1 MDACRLSLLPPH
13 LGTELENNHMQKIKL
28 HPSLPD
34 FSRIV
39 YGAWRMND
47 DVANAPK
54 DALTKIQA
62 ALDIGITTFDHA
74 DIYGDY
80 SCETLFGAAL
90 RLDASIKDRIQ
101 IVTKCDIML
110 KSEKYPDRHV
120 KYYDTSPAHIKAS
133 VDASLARLGVDV
145 IDVLL
150 LHRPDPFMDAAAT
163 GACLD
168 ALIKEGKIRSAGVS
182 NFKTWDWDLLQA
194 NMKSPLVTNQLE
206 ISLLAREALTDGTLA
221 QAQQVKAPPM
231 AWSPL
236 GGGNLF
242 IDGENDGGGAAW
254 RLRPALMRIAEN
266 YGVRTDAVAIAWL
279 LAHPARILPVL
290 GTTQIARIAKLGD
303 AFKVDMTREMW
314 FELLELA
321 QGHEVA

>member
-1 MDACRLSLLPPH
+1 MVAYHPSLLLRH
-13 LGTELENNHMQKIKL
+13 LGWEPENNHMQKIKL

-47 DVANAPK
+47 DVDNTPK
-54 DALTKIQA
+54 DALAKIQA
-62 ALDIGITTFDHA
+62 ALDVGITTFDHA
-74 DIYGDY
+74 DIYGNY

-90 RLDASIKDRIQ
+90 RLDSSIKDRIQ

-110 KSEKYPDRHV
+110 KSEKYPERYV
-120 KYYDTSPAHIKAS
+120 KHYDTSPAHIKAS

-150 LHRPDPFMDAAAT
+150 IHRPDPFMDAAAT

-168 ALIKEGKIRSAGVS
+168 ELVKTGKIRGVGVS

-206 ISLLAREALTDGTLA
+206 ISLLAREAFTDGTLA
-221 QAQQVKAPPM
+221 QAQQLKAPPM

-236 GGGNLF
+236 GGGALF
-242 IDGENDGGGAAW
+242 TDETHADH
-254 RLRPALMRIAEN
+254 LRPALHRIAVHH
-266 YGVRTDAVAIAWL
+266 GVMIDAVAVAWL
-279 LAHPARILPVL
+279 LAHPAHILPVM
-290 GTTQIARIAKLGD
+290 GTNNLERISKLGD
-303 AFKVDMTREMW
+303 AFKVDMPRETW
-314 FELLELA
+314 FELLQLA
-321 QGHEVA
+321 SGQEVA

>member
-1 MDACRLSLLPPH
+1 
-13 LGTELENNHMQKIKL
+13 MQKIKL

-39 YGAWRMND
+39 YGAWRMSD
-47 DVANAPK
+47 DVDTAPK
-54 DALTKIQA
+54 DALEKIHA
-62 ALDIGITTFDHA
+62 ALGAGITTFDHA

-90 RLDASIKDRIQ
+90 RLDTSIKDQIQ

-110 KSEKYPDRHV
+110 KSEKYPDRRV
-120 KYYDTSPAHIKAS
+120 KHYDTSPAHIKAS

-150 LHRPDPFMDAAAT
+150 LHRPDPLMDAAAT

-168 ALIKEGKIRSAGVS
+168 ELVKVGKIRAAGTS
-182 NFKTWDWDLLQA
+182 NFMPSDWNLLQA
-194 NMKSPLVTNQLE
+194 NMNTPLVTNQLE
-206 ISLLAREALTDGTLA
+206 ISLLARQALTDGTLV
-221 QAQQVKAPPM
+221 QAQQLKAPPM

-236 GGGNLF
+236 GGGALF
-242 IDGENDGGGAAW
+242 IDDKNNGGGAAW

-266 YGVRTDAVAIAWL
+266 YGVMTDAVAIVWL

-290 GTTQIARIAKLGD
+290 GTTQITRIEKLGD

-321 QGHEVA
+321 EGHEVA

>member
-1 MDACRLSLLPPH
+1 M
-13 LGTELENNHMQKIKL
+13 NMQKIKL

-34 FSRIV
+34 FSRII

-47 DVANAPK
+47 GVDNAPK
-54 DALTKIQA
+54 DALEKIQA
-62 ALDIGITTFDHA
+62 ALDVGITTFDHA

-90 RLDASIKDRIQ
+90 RLDATIKDRIQ

-110 KSEKYPDRHV
+110 KSDKYPERHV
-120 KYYDTSPAHIKAS
+120 KHYDTSPAHIKAS
-133 VDASLARLGVDV
+133 VNASLARLGVDV

-150 LHRPDPFMDAAAT
+150 IHRPDPLMDAAAT

-168 ALIKEGKIRSAGVS
+168 ELVKVGKIRAAGVS
-182 NFKTWDWDLLQA
+182 NFMPHDWNLLQA
-194 NMKSPLVTNQLE
+194 NMSTPLVTNQLE
-206 ISLLAREALTDGTLA
+206 ISLLARGALTNGTLA
-221 QAQQVKAPPM
+221 QAQQVKASPM

-236 GGGNLF
+236 GGGHLF
-242 IDGENDGGGAAW
+242 TDTEYDGNGSAW
-254 RLRPALMRIAEN
+254 RLRSALMRIAEN
-266 YGVRTDAVAIAWL
+266 YGVLTDAVAIAWL

-290 GTTQIARIAKLGD
+290 GTTQISRIAKLGD

-321 QGHEVA
+321 EGHEVA

>member
-1 MDACRLSLLPPH
+1 
-13 LGTELENNHMQKIKL
+13 MQTIKL
-28 HPSLPD
+28 HPTLPD

-39 YGAWRMND
+39 YGAWRMSD
-47 DVANAPK
+47 DADNTPK
-54 DALTKIQA
+54 DALDKINA
-62 ALDIGITTFDHA
+62 ALDVGITTFDHA

-80 SCETLFGAAL
+80 SCEVLFGAAL

-110 KSEKYPDRHV
+110 MSDKYPDRRV
-120 KYYDTSPAHIKAS
+120 KHYDTSPAHIKAS

-150 LHRPDPFMDAAAT
+150 IHRPDPFMDAAAT

-168 ALIKEGKIRSAGVS
+168 ELVKMGKIRAAGVS
-182 NFKTWDWDLLQA
+182 NFMTHDWNLLQS
-194 NMKSPLVTNQLE
+194 NMSTPLVTNQLE
-206 ISLLAREALTDGTLA
+206 ISLLARQAFTDGTLA
-221 QAQQVKAPPM
+221 QAQQLKAPPM

-242 IDGENDGGGAAW
+242 TDTEYDGNGAAW

-266 YGVRTDAVAIAWL
+266 YGVGLDAVAIAWL
-279 LAHPARILPVL
+279 LAHPARIVPVL
-290 GTTQIARIAKLGD
+290 GTTQIPRIAKLGD
-303 AFKVDMTREMW
+303 AFKVDMPRETW

-321 QGHEVA
+321 NGREVA

>member
-1 MDACRLSLLPPH
+1 
-13 LGTELENNHMQKIKL
+13 MQTIQL
-28 HPSLPD
+28 HPSLPS

-47 DVANAPK
+47 DVDNSPA
-54 DALTKIQA
+54 DALEKIQA
-62 ALDIGITTFDHA
+62 ALDVGITTFDHA

-90 RLDASIKDRIQ
+90 RLDASIKNRIQ

-110 KSEKYPDRHV
+110 KSDKYPERHV
-120 KYYDTSPAHIKAS
+120 KHYNTSPAHITAS
-133 VDASLARLGVDV
+133 VDASLTRLGVDA

-168 ALIKEGKIRSAGVS
+168 ELVKVGKIRAAGVS

-194 NMKSPLVTNQLE
+194 NMTTPLVTNQLE
-206 ISLLAREALTDGTLA
+206 ISLLARDTFTDGTLA
-221 QAQQVKAPPM
+221 QAQQHKAPPM

-236 GGGNLF
+236 GGGSLF
-242 IDGENDGGGAAW
+242 IDNESDGEGNNKGSAW
-254 RLRPALMRIAEN
+254 RVRPALMRIAEN

-279 LAHPARILPVL
+279 LAHPANILPVL
-290 GTTQIARIAKLGD
+290 GTTQIPRIERLAD

-314 FELLELA
+314 FELFELA
-321 QGHEVA
+321 NGHEVA

>member
-1 MDACRLSLLPPH
+1 MGACPQPH
-13 LGTELENNHMQKIKL
+13 QLRHLATELENKYFMQKIKL
-28 HPSLPD
+28 APHLPD

-47 DVANAPK
+47 DVDNAPK
-54 DALTKIQA
+54 DALEKIQA

-90 RLDASIKDRIQ
+90 RLDSSIKDRIQ
-101 IVTKCDIML
+101 IVTKCDIKLM
-110 KSEKYPDRHV
+110 SEKYPEHFV
-120 KYYDTSPAHIKAS
+120 KHYDTSPAHIKAS

-150 LHRPDPFMDAAAT
+150 IHRPDPFMDAAAT

-168 ALIKEGKIRSAGVS
+168 ELVKTGKIRAAGVS
-182 NFKTWDWDLLQA
+182 NFMPYDWNLLQA
-194 NMKSPLVTNQLE
+194 NMSTPLVTNQLE
-206 ISLLAREALTDGTLA
+206 ISLLCHNAFTDGTLA
-221 QAQQVKAPPM
+221 QAQQLKAPPM

-236 GGGNLF
+236 A
-242 IDGENDGGGAAW
+242 GGALFLDDEAAN
-254 RLRPALMRIAEN
+254 RVRPVLHRIAEN
-266 YGVRTDAVAIAWL
+266 YGVMSDAVAIAWL

-290 GTTQIARIAKLGD
+290 GTTQIPRIAKLGD
-303 AFKVDMTREMW
+303 AFKVDMSREMW
-314 FELLELA
+314 FELLEQA